1 MEPLE
6 ALRLLGIALALGLL
20 IGVERGWSSRE
31 EAEGARLAGLRTFGL
46 VGLLGGLWGLLATE
60 VGAILLGF
68 GFVALAGVV
77 LLAHLQT
84 VRRDQDLGVTT
95 AVAALV
101 TFSLGALTTLGHA
114 VPAAASA
121 VIVTILLGLKP
132 VLHDWLRRLSQE
144 ELAAVLKLALISVV
158 ILPVLPNRGYGPWD
172 ALNPYAIWWMVVL
185 IAAISFV
192 GYFAVRIA
200 GPRRGLPLT
209 GLLGGLA
216 SSTATTLS
224 FSRMGRRQPALHTLL
239 AAGITL
245 SAATM
250 FPRMLLEVAVVGPAL
265 LPAIAPTLVVIT
277 VLAYAAAGLVWY
289 RSRTDNATANDVTL
303 KNPFE
308 LGPALQFG
316 ALLAGVLLLAE
327 GAQAWLG
334 DAGIYLLAAAS
345 GLSDVDA
352 ITLSLARMSGE
363 DLAPEVAARGIILA
377 GVVNTGV
384 KAGLVAIVA
393 GWRLGGRVAA
403 LFAAPAASGALILI

>member
-1 MEPLE
+1 ME

-31 EAEGARLAGLRTFGL
+31 EAEGNRLAGLRTFGL
-46 VGLLGGLWGLLATE
+46 VGLLGGLWGLLAHET
-60 VGAILLGF
+60 GPILLGF
-68 GFVALAGVV
+68 GFVALAAVV

-101 TFSLGALTTLGHA
+101 TFSLGGLTTLGMA

-132 VLHDWLRRLSQE
+132 VLHDWLRRLSQD

-158 ILPVLPNRGYGPWD
+158 ILPILPNRGFGPWN

-185 IAAISFV
+185 IAGISFV

-224 FSRMGRRQPALHTLL
+224 FSRMGRHRPGLHTLL

-250 FPRMLLEVAVVGPAL
+250 FPRMLLEVAVVRPAL
-265 LPAIAPTLVVIT
+265 LPVLTPTLAVMT
-277 VLAYAAAGLVWY
+277 VLAYGGAWLVWQ
-289 RSRTDNATANDVTL
+289 RSRRDGDTGDGVAL

-327 GAQAWLG
+327 GARAWLG

-352 ITLSLARMSGE
+352 ITLSLARMSGQGLE
-363 DLAPEVAARGIILA
+363 AEVAARGIILA
-377 GVVNTGV
+377 GVVNTAV
-384 KAGLVAIVA
+384 KAALVAVVA

-403 LFAAPAASGALILI
+403 LFAAPAAGGALILL

>member
-1 MEPLE
+1 
-6 ALRLLGIALALGLL
+6 
-20 IGVERGWSSRE
+20 
-31 EAEGARLAGLRTFGL
+31 LAGLRTFGL
-46 VGLLGGLWGLLATE
+46 VGLLGGVWGLLAHE
-60 VGAILLGF
+60 LGPVLLGF
-68 GFVALAGVV
+68 AFLGLAGVV
-77 LLAHLQT
+77 VLAHLQT
-84 VRRDQDLGVTT
+84 VRREGDLGVTT

-101 TFSLGALTTLGHA
+101 TFSLGGLTTLGFA

-132 VLHDWLRRLSQE
+132 VLHDWLRRISQD

-158 ILPVLPNRGYGPWD
+158 ILPVLPNRGFGPWD

-185 IAAISFV
+185 IAGISFV

-224 FSRMGRRQPALHTLL
+224 FSRIGRRQPNLHTLL

-250 FPRMLLEVAVVGPAL
+250 FPRMILEVAVVRPGL
-265 LPAIAPTLVVIT
+265 LPVVAPTLAAMT
-277 VLAYAAAGLVWY
+277 VLAYAGAWLVW
-289 RSRTDNATANDVTL
+289 RATGQSDGTGGDVAL

-316 ALLAGVLLLAE
+316 LLLAGVLLLAE
-327 GAQAWLG
+327 GARVWLG
-334 DAGIYLLAAAS
+334 DAGIYLLSAAS

-352 ITLSLARMSGE
+352 ITLSLARMTGE
-363 DLAPEVAARGIILA
+363 GLDAEVAARGIVLA
-377 GVVNTGV
+377 AVVNTGV
-384 KAGLVAIVA
+384 KAGLVAVVA
-393 GWRLGGRVAA
+393 GWRMGGRVAA
-403 LFAAPAASGALILI
+403 LFAAPALAGVLVLL